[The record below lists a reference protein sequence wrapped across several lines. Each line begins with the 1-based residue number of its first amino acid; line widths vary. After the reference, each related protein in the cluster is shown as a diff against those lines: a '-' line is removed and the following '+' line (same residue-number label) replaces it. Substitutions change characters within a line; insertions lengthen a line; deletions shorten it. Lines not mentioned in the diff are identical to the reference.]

1 MHMIGKAIRME
12 RIMDRK
18 SGNMVIVPLD
28 HGVTVGPIQGLEN
41 LVETV
46 NDVAKGGANAVLM
59 HKGMVGKG
67 HRGYGGDIGLII
79 HLNAG
84 SSVAPDP
91 NNKIVVTTVKEA
103 VRIGA
108 DAVSIHVNVGADKEH
123 QMLRDLGM
131 AAEECADFGIPLLA
145 MMYPRGPDIK
155 NPHDVKY
162 VKHVARLGAELGA
175 DIVKTLYT
183 GDKKT
188 FKEVVEGCPVPIVIA
203 GGPKMDSEA
212 ELLKMVEDAIDC
224 GAKGISIGRNI
235 FQAKDRVELTRK
247 LCRIVHRR

>member
-1 MHMIGKAIRME
+1 MIGKKIRME

-28 HGVTVGPIQGLEN
+28 HGVTVGPIAGLEN
-41 LVETV
+41 LVEV
-46 NDVAKGGANAVLM
+46 VDDVAKGGANAVLM

-67 HRGYGGDIGLII
+67 HRGFGSDIGLIV

-91 NNKIVVTTVKEA
+91 NNKILVTTVKEA
-103 VRIGA
+103 VRLGA

-123 QMLRDLGM
+123 KMLRDLGRT
-131 AAEECADFGIPLLA
+131 AEECTEYGMPLLA
-145 MMYPRGPDIK
+145 MMYPRGHDIK
-155 NPHDVKY
+155 DPTDVKY

-183 GDKKT
+183 GDKST
-188 FKEVVEGCPVPIVIA
+188 FKEVIRGCPVPIVIA
-203 GGPKMDSEA
+203 GGPKCDSEA

-235 FQAKDRVELTRK
+235 FQSKDRVELTRK
-247 LCRIVHRR
+247 LVKIVNGR

>member
-1 MHMIGKAIRME
+1 MIGKLIRME

-41 LVETV
+41 LAEVV
-46 NDVAKGGANAVLM
+46 DDVARGGANAVLM

-67 HRGYGGDIGLII
+67 HRGYGSDIGLII

-84 SSVAPDP
+84 SAVAPDP
-91 NNKIVVTTVKEA
+91 NNKIIVTTVKEA
-103 VRIGA
+103 VRLGA
-108 DAVSIHVNVGADKEH
+108 DAVSIHINVGSDSEH
-123 QMLRDLGM
+123 KMLHDLGLV
-131 AAEECADFGIPLLA
+131 AEDCADYGMPLLA
-145 MMYPRGPDIK
+145 MMYPRGPEIK
-155 NPHDVKY
+155 NSHDVKY

-175 DIVKTLYT
+175 DIIKTLYT

-188 FKEVVEGCPVPIVIA
+188 FKEVIEGCPVPIVIA
-203 GGPKMDSEA
+203 GGPKIDSEA
-212 ELLKMVEDAIDC
+212 ELLKMVEEAMDC

-235 FQAKDRVELTRK
+235 FQAKDRVEITRK
-247 LCRIVHRR
+247 LCKIVHGR